1 MKRIFSFVLSA
12 LLAVTFTT
20 AHAQQNIFIWKDGN
34 ISVKSVA
41 DIDSITTSVG
51 SWLFNIHTSAPTSVT
66 TNTLE
71 ASISV
76 SYADNVQSLSQ
87 TPEVG
92 VCFSSE
98 EVTPIY
104 FCGHKRL
111 GTSVRSYD
119 FTLYNLDPGTTY
131 FFRGY
136 VKLGDKVF
144 YGNVKSVMTFG
155 EKPTS
160 STYTL
165 INGHKF
171 VDLGLPSGLLWAC
184 TNIGVPGSSSLV
196 GYYFAWGETEPKL
209 SDYSWSTYKWGDDNM
224 TKYNYSDGKK
234 TLDAEDDAATVNWGA
249 PCRMP
254 DSSEFE
260 ELYNKC
266 DWSWKSNYNGTSGYL
281 VTGPNGNT
289 IFLPVSGGRYNNVLS
304 NPDSYGNYWS
314 RSLYSNYNA
323 RYLFFR
329 SSRIYP
335 TEYNDRYCGY
345 PVRPVADFGEK
356 PSSYHIYYMVGE
368 LTGWDASNK
377 DFAFYPESNTVHSYT
392 AQFTGAAGLKIW
404 MKDDFGNWDTAYG
417 AIFDG
422 DDSESGSLT
431 QSGAGTIVCPEP
443 GAYYTL
449 TVDFANMSYE
459 WTKVADQNPTT
470 YYNVSLIGGFN
481 NWSADYDLTQVI
493 PHNWHTV
500 FTLESATELKFR
512 ANHSW
517 EVDWGDGGDINKKE
531 YGKGSIYGNNIN
543 CTAGTYDVFFNDIT
557 GEYLFVVK

>member
-51 SWLFNIHTSAPTSVT
+51 SWLFNIRTSAPTSVT

-76 SYADNVQSLSQ
+76 SYADNVQSLPQ
-87 TPEVG
+87 TLEVG
-92 VCFSSE
+92 VCFSSRKA
-98 EVTPIY
+98 TPAY
-104 FCGHKRL
+104 TDERKRL

-119 FTLYNLDPGTTY
+119 FTLSDLDPGTTY
-131 FFRGY
+131 YYRGY
-136 VKLGDKVF
+136 VKLGDEVF
-144 YGNVKSVMTFG
+144 YGNVKSITTFG
-155 EKPTS
+155 EKP
-160 STYTL
+160 
-165 INGHKF
+165 F
-171 VDLGLPSGLLWAC
+171 
-184 TNIGVPGSSSLV
+184 
-196 GYYFAWGETEPKL
+196 
-209 SDYSWSTYKWGDDNM
+209 
-224 TKYNYSDGKK
+224 
-234 TLDAEDDAATVNWGA
+234 
-249 PCRMP
+249 
-254 DSSEFE
+254 
-260 ELYNKC
+260 
-266 DWSWKSNYNGTSGYL
+266 
-281 VTGPNGNT
+281 
-289 IFLPVSGGRYNNVLS
+289 
-304 NPDSYGNYWS
+304 
-314 RSLYSNYNA
+314 
-323 RYLFFR
+323 
-329 SSRIYP
+329 
-335 TEYNDRYCGY
+335 
-345 PVRPVADFGEK
+345 
-356 PSSYHIYYMVGE
+356 YYMVGE
-368 LTGWDASNK
+368 LTGWSTSNK

-392 AQFTGAAGLKIW
+392 AQFTGDLKIW

-470 YYNVSLIGGFN
+470 YYSVSLIGSFN
-481 NWSADYDLTQVI
+481 NWTDDLDLTEVI

-500 FTLESATELKFR
+500 FTLGSATELKFR
-512 ANHSW
+512 ANHAW
-517 EVDWGDGGDINKKE
+517 QVDWGDDGGDINKKE
-531 YGKGSIYGNNIN
+531 YGKGSFYGGNIN